1 MISLMLSVLIAS
13 QTSGADGGE
22 ILNQMAN
29 RYSSANGIQWTIQS
43 QTYSQ
48 IFEETTSAA
57 LQFYF
62 NPPDTFYYAGDSEQV
77 LGIADTIWILSRVHK
92 QVQKKLNDSYLMPT
106 DFIITWD
113 QRYALDNY
121 AAKGDLTVFD
131 LSGKGDVSPANV
143 KLAIDKQNRIREIS
157 YKDISDDDITLTIA
171 KEKLKRYSGID
182 LFYLHIPKGYKLID
196 LIE

>member
-1 MISLMLSVLIAS
+1 MVSLILAALIAS
-13 QTSGADGGE
+13 QTSLTEGEE

-29 RYSSANGIQWTIQS
+29 RYSAAGGIQWAIQS

-48 IFEETTSAA
+48 IFEETTSTS

-62 NPPDTFYYAGDSEQV
+62 NPSDTFYYTGDSEQV
-77 LGIADTIWILSRVHK
+77 LGIADTIWILSKVHR
-92 QVQKKLNDSYLMPT
+92 QIQKKLNESYMMPT

-113 QRYALDNY
+113 QRYTLENYEIKDN
-121 AAKGDLTVFD
+121 LTVFD
-131 LSGKGDVSPANV
+131 LAGKDDVTPPNV
-143 KLAIDKQNRIREIS
+143 QLAVDRENQIKEIS
-157 YKDISDDDITLTIA
+157 YKDISGDDVTLTITE
-171 KEKLKRYSGID
+171 EKLKRYPKIN